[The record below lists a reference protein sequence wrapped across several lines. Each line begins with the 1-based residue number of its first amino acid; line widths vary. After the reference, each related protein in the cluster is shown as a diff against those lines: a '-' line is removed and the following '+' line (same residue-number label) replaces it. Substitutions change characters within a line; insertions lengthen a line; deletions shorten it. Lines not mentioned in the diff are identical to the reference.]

1 MGLYSVMS
9 KPVLYL
15 EVKKKKQELLET
27 FLKYKRFVKIKNS
40 PSEVL
45 KFLKK
50 RKKSVS
56 TRSKRLT
63 EVKNNKCV

>member
-45 KFLKK
+45 QGQNSQKK
-50 RKKSVS
+50 K
-56 TRSKRLT
+56 
-63 EVKNNKCV
+63 EKNQLVQGLNV